1 MLPRL
6 ERGLALEREQQREVR
21 KVIRVVKSPWN
32 EYILSFLQCFQTLIS
47 SFKVLLV
54 GLYKDQDSPLHLL
67 RAPNNVVQDV
77 MPIIWKMLKNKWQV
91 VKDILFWNFS
101 DIHDISHDIDSI

>member
-6 ERGLALEREQQREVR
+6 ERKQQQEVK
-21 KVIRVVKSPWN
+21 KVIRVVTSTWN
-32 EYILSFLQCFQTLIS
+32 KYILSLLSCVHTLIS
-47 SFKVLLV
+47 FFKVLLV
-54 GLYKDQDSPLHLL
+54 GLYKDQGSPLRLL

-91 VKDILFWNFS
+91 VKDILFWN
-101 DIHDISHDIDSI
+101 DISHDIDSI

>member
-1 MLPRL
+1 MLPR
-6 ERGLALEREQQREVR
+6 LEREQQREVR

-91 VKDILFWNFS
+91 VKDILFWNCR
-101 DIHDISHDIDSI
+101 DIHDISHDDIDSI